1 MCVQKRSFLSI
12 SFIIVH
18 HFEGPSGHCGQ
29 ILQKNPGKGQS
40 PPPPFWPCQHFGCIC
55 SPNPSLCMGC
65 EREKGIFA
73 KAEEISSRQQ
83 FRKTGPTKRFGS
95 DKLQGLLRSGILE
108 CQMLSAFT
116 SHWIQFSPKVGCRFQ
131 IDQFM
136 FGFPVKRKCAVNG
149 NILWWLI
156 LTPICK
162 CNTSMCAMCQEEN
175 VRTGN
180 KVLKSGAKSTT
191 KEGFAS

>member
-1 MCVQKRSFLSI
+1 MEKCRESHLRAFV
-12 SFIIVH
+12 
-18 HFEGPSGHCGQ
+18 GQ
-29 ILQKNPGKGQS
+29 IRQGARIRWWGGQPNS
-40 PPPPFWPCQHFGCIC
+40 GNASILGAYGPPTLTHRIPVHGLW
-55 SPNPSLCMGC
+55 
-65 EREKGIFA
+65 ERKGIFA

-156 LTPICK
+156 LIPICK